1 MCLCKQLQ
9 WGQAFLQL
17 SPPSS
22 VKSRTGFFLVI
33 TIPLVPWDLAGLKH
47 LGGCA
52 TGNNSHHGHHPL
64 TTPVYQI
71 LLYLAQYIKLKLN
84 VSTTSWNGTA
94 KQPTLLLTLE
104 VLPPLQ
110 KVSDTNDD
118 SFLKSLKEIIPPLK
132 AYVCQWVE
140 EEDQEYKAAFA
151 AEQVWGQSGFHE
163 TLSRKTKQTQFE
175 IFIMFLNFRH
185 FINKKVWFGEG
196 ASADETRPAHTPEP
210 PRDWKDKEH
219 SCRSDVGYTAGGN
232 RKRLVKSPNT
242 GIQIRD
248 RQEGTLHWMLCRTI
262 GRGTFPLSKA
272 SAREKRDLHGERLR
286 CRIWCDAKT

>member
-64 TTPVYQI
+64 TLPVYQI
-71 LLYLAQYIKLKLN
+71 LLYLAQYIKLKFN

-94 KQPTLLLTLE
+94 KHPTLLLTLE

-175 IFIMFLNFRH
+175 IVIMFLNFRH
-185 FINKKVWFGEG
+185 FINKKVWFREG
-196 ASADETRPAHTPEP
+196 ASADESPHGIEKTRNTAAGVMWVIQQEATESDWWNPQTLEFRFVTGRKEP
-210 PRDWKDKEH
+210 
-219 SCRSDVGYTAGGN
+219 C
-232 RKRLVKSPNT
+232 T
-242 GIQIRD
+242 G
-248 RQEGTLHWMLCRTI
+248 C
-262 GRGTFPLSKA
+262 
-272 SAREKRDLHGERLR
+272 SAEL
-286 CRIWCDAKT
+286 